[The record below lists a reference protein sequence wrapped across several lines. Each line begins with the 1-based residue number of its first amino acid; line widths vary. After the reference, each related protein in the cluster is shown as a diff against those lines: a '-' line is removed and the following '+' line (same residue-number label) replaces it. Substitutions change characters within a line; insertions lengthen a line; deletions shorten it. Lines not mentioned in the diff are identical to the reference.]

1 MTVADLVLI
10 RDLKFT
16 QVGQVSMYVIPCIDL
31 QIHYIL
37 FLNSRIRRK
46 VLEPSARIEFF
57 LQYLLISETLTMFGK
72 CLFGDSVF
80 AKQHVVFRSST
91 RVMQIQHI
99 SLI

>member
-1 MTVADLVLI
+1 MAADLVLI

-16 QVGQVSMYVIPCIDL
+16 QVGQVSKYVMPCINL

-37 FLNSRIRRK
+37 FLNSRIHQK
-46 VLEPSARIEFF
+46 VLEPSTRIKFF

-80 AKQHVVFRSST
+80 AKQCIVFQSST

>member
-1 MTVADLVLI
+1 MMAADLVLI

-37 FLNSRIRRK
+37 FLNSRIHQK
-46 VLEPSARIEFF
+46 VLEPSAWIKFF

-80 AKQHVVFRSST
+80 AKQHVVF
-91 RVMQIQHI
+91 
-99 SLI
+99 